1 MHGSFQGNPG
11 RHTHLRRGA
20 CWPSPMPASLHACS
34 ALSMCR
40 WVGSRPAPTIPASLL
55 PRHANCPAS
64 AAWAPPLVGFNLTQ
78 PLLQAG
84 AGAAAA

>member
-1 MHGSFQGNPG
+1 M
-11 RHTHLRRGA
+11 GA
-20 CWPSPMPASLHACS
+20 FRATQVVIPTCAGEHAGHPLHACS